1 MECNALPNHGPTSPP
16 VRTIY
21 NALGTRTRTQ
31 NHDLLRAKTIHPR
44 RHAGAGGQTGLTGTT
59 MSLIAKRAEASPG
72 IIYHYFAGKDE
83 ILHTLFEQIFDEFAA
98 SVVTPEVLALP
109 WQERYVQV
117 WLRTFHFFAAHPHQT
132 AYYEQYK
139 NSAHADYDFD
149 DVGNEHMMALIA
161 AVQVDIAAGHV
172 LASRRC
178 P

>member
-1 MECNALPNHGPTSPP
+1 M
-16 VRTIY
+16 
-21 NALGTRTRTQ
+21 
-31 NHDLLRAKTIHPR
+31 
-44 RHAGAGGQTGLTGTT
+44 
-59 MSLIAKRAEASPG
+59 
-72 IIYHYFAGKDE
+72 
-83 ILHTLFEQIFDEFAA
+83 
-98 SVVTPEVLALP
+98 VTPEVLALP

-172 LASRRC
+172 LASAVARDLHPDHRLGPQHGQVADQRGRRL
-178 P
+178 